1 MFSLCARLAAG
12 RHYLGRQ
19 LRHLLTDPSTWQHV
33 PWCALSAACPVT
45 CRPAVEL
52 LSGGTPVHLFLPRG
66 LILSLQPGGQPCW
79 LWPCCYGW
87 TRHSCRVWLLFC
99 SVASAFCY
107 AGCQGIHTQYCVAW
121 CGVLC
126 CVVHCVECPWSCD
139 YGVNGRLSL
148 DRLLCCGGY
157 LTHSHTLLMQFNTAG
172 TCPDEVPRCSAALL
186 PTHAA
191 VLQEIRALVGQLG
204 VEEVVS

>member
-45 CRPAVEL
+45 CRPAVEIFEWRHPSPSVLAKGVNPQPATRWSAL
-52 LSGGTPVHLFLPRG
+52 LVMA
-66 LILSLQPGGQPCW
+66 
-79 LWPCCYGW
+79 
-87 TRHSCRVWLLFC
+87 LL
-99 SVASAFCY
+99 VM
-107 AGCQGIHTQYCVAW
+107 AGQGIRAECGCCFARLPQRSAMQGVRVYTRNIVW
-121 CGVLC
+121 CGVLY

-148 DRLLCCGGY
+148 DRLLRCGGY

-191 VLQEIRALVGQLG
+191 VLQEIRALVGQFG